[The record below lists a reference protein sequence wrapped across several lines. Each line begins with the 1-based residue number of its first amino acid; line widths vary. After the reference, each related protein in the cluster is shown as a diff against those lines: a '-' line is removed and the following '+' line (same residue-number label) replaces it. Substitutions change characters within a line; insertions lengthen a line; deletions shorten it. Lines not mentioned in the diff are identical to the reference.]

1 MSEILK
7 FIVPELFLVIF
18 NLSFLSVMLFVKSN
32 KILSHGNNLSAI
44 ALVITATLVYLN
56 PVDPD
61 PLINGFYTSN
71 EFTAF
76 FKMLILSLSAVIVYL
91 SDTYLRK
98 NNLLKYEFP
107 ILINFSVFGMMIVI
121 SSNDL
126 MTLYLGIEIQSLS
139 LYIIAAYR
147 RDNLKSTEAGL
158 KYFILG
164 ALSSGLL
171 LYGVSLVYGATGST
185 QFHTIY
191 KAIMYTDRTLGLQI
205 GMVFLL
211 SAIAFKFAAFPF
223 HMWTPDVYDGSPT
236 PVTAF
241 MAIVPKLAIGAILA
255 KVLFDVFGGISDKWQ
270 LILVFLSGGSMI
282 IGALGAIAQRNI
294 KRLLGYSSIG
304 HVGFALMGLAAV
316 SPEGLSGFIIY
327 LFLYS
332 IMMLGIFAFILNMEK
347 NGVLVTD
354 IYSLA
359 KYSESNPA
367 TSFAFSLILF
377 SLAGIP
383 PLAGFIC
390 KLYVMMAIINSG
402 LAYLAI
408 IGAIM
413 SVVGAFYYLRIV
425 YIVYFSELEGNLDSK
440 LPAGHLFVLFLSSMA
455 IVLGTYNLLG
465 VEPITRAAAESLLY

>member
-1 MSEILK
+1 MSENLK
-7 FIVPELFLVIF
+7 FITPELFLVIF
-18 NLSFLSVMLFVKSN
+18 NLSFLCFMLFVKSSAILLNCN
-32 KILSHGNNLSAI
+32 KIAAF
-44 ALVITATLVYLN
+44 ALIVTAVLVHFN
-56 PVDPD
+56 HVDAD
-61 PLINGFYTSN
+61 PIINGFYTSN

-76 FKMLILSLSAVIVYL
+76 FKMLILFLSSVILYL
-91 SDTYLRK
+91 SDSYLKK
-98 NNLLKYEFP
+98 NDLLKYEFP
-107 ILINFSVFGMMIVI
+107 ILINFSVFGMLVVI

-171 LYGVSLVYGATGST
+171 LYGISLIYGATGST
-185 QFHTIY
+185 QFHIIY
-191 KAIMYTDRTLGLQI
+191 GSIMYSERVLGLQI

-270 LILVFLSGGSMI
+270 LVLVFLSGGSMV
-282 IGALGAIAQRNI
+282 IGAFGAIAQTNI

-354 IYSLA
+354 IYLLA
-359 KYSESNPA
+359 KYSENNPA
-367 TSFAFSLILF
+367 ISFAFSLILF

-402 LAYLAI
+402 LVYLALV
-408 IGAIM
+408 GAIV
-413 SVVGAFYYLRIV
+413 SVIGAFYYLRIV
-425 YIVYFSELEGNLDSK
+425 YIIYFSESEDKIDANI
-440 LPAGHLFVLFLSSMA
+440 PTGHLLVLFLSSTA
-455 IVLGTYNLLG
+455 IVVGTYNLLG
-465 VEPITRAAAESLLY
+465 IEPLTRAAAESLLY

>member
-1 MSEILK
+1 MSENLK
-7 FIVPELFLVIF
+7 FITPELFLVIF
-18 NLSFLSVMLFVKSN
+18 NLSFLCFMLFVKSSAILLNCN
-32 KILSHGNNLSAI
+32 KIA
-44 ALVITATLVYLN
+44 ALALMVTAVLVHFN
-56 PVDPD
+56 RVDAD
-61 PLINGFYTSN
+61 PIINGFYTSN

-76 FKMLILSLSAVIVYL
+76 FKMLILFLSSVILYL
-91 SDTYLRK
+91 SDSYLKK
-98 NNLLKYEFP
+98 NDLLKYEFP
-107 ILINFSVFGMMIVI
+107 ILINFSVFGMLVVI

-171 LYGVSLVYGATGST
+171 LYGISLIYGATGST
-185 QFHTIY
+185 QFHIIY
-191 KAIMYTDRTLGLQI
+191 GSIMYSERVLGLQI

-270 LILVFLSGGSMI
+270 LVLVFLSGGSMV
-282 IGALGAIAQRNI
+282 IGAFGAIAQTNI

-354 IYSLA
+354 IYLLA
-359 KYSESNPA
+359 KYSENNPA
-367 TSFAFSLILF
+367 ISFAFSLILF

-402 LAYLAI
+402 LVYLALV
-408 IGAIM
+408 GAIV
-413 SVVGAFYYLRIV
+413 SVIGAFYYLRIV
-425 YIVYFSELEGNLDSK
+425 YIIYFSESEDKIDANI
-440 LPAGHLFVLFLSSMA
+440 PTGHLLVLFLSSTA
-455 IVLGTYNLLG
+455 IVVGTYNLLG
-465 VEPITRAAAESLLY
+465 IEPLTRAAAESLLY

>member
-1 MSEILK
+1 MSENLK
-7 FIVPELFLVIF
+7 FITPELFLVIF
-18 NLSFLSVMLFVKSN
+18 NLSFLCFMLFVKSSAILLNCN
-32 KILSHGNNLSAI
+32 KIA
-44 ALVITATLVYLN
+44 ALALIVTAVLVHFN
-56 PVDPD
+56 RVDAD
-61 PLINGFYTSN
+61 PIINGFYTSN

-76 FKMLILSLSAVIVYL
+76 FKMLILFLSSVILYL
-91 SDTYLRK
+91 SDSYLKK
-98 NNLLKYEFP
+98 NDLLKYEFP
-107 ILINFSVFGMMIVI
+107 ILINFSVFGMLVVI

-171 LYGVSLVYGATGST
+171 LYGISLIYGATGST
-185 QFHTIY
+185 QFHIIY
-191 KAIMYTDRTLGLQI
+191 GSIMYSERVLGLQI

-270 LILVFLSGGSMI
+270 LVLVFLSGGSMV
-282 IGALGAIAQRNI
+282 IGAFGAIAQTNI

-354 IYSLA
+354 IYLLA
-359 KYSESNPA
+359 KYSENNPA
-367 TSFAFSLILF
+367 ISFAFSLILF

-402 LAYLAI
+402 LVYLALV
-408 IGAIM
+408 GAIV
-413 SVVGAFYYLRIV
+413 SVIGAFYYLRIV
-425 YIVYFSELEGNLDSK
+425 YIIYFSESEDKIDANI
-440 LPAGHLFVLFLSSMA
+440 PTGHLLVLFLSSTA
-455 IVLGTYNLLG
+455 IVVGTYNLLG
-465 VEPITRAAAESLLY
+465 IEPLTRAAAESLLY

>member
-1 MSEILK
+1 MSENLK
-7 FIVPELFLVIF
+7 FITPELFLVIF
-18 NLSFLSVMLFVKSN
+18 NLSFLCFMLFVKSSAILLNCN
-32 KILSHGNNLSAI
+32 KIAASA
-44 ALVITATLVYLN
+44 LMVTAVLVYFN
-56 PVDPD
+56 HVDAD
-61 PLINGFYTSN
+61 PIINGFYTSN

-76 FKMLILSLSAVIVYL
+76 FKMLILFLSSVILYL
-91 SDTYLRK
+91 SDSYLKK
-98 NNLLKYEFP
+98 NDLLKYEFP
-107 ILINFSVFGMMIVI
+107 ILINFSVFGMLVVI

-171 LYGVSLVYGATGST
+171 LYGISLIYGATGST
-185 QFHTIY
+185 QFHIIY
-191 KAIMYTDRTLGLQI
+191 GSIMYSERVLGLQI

-270 LILVFLSGGSMI
+270 LVLVFLSGGSMV
-282 IGALGAIAQRNI
+282 IGAFGAIAQTNI

-354 IYSLA
+354 IYLLA
-359 KYSESNPA
+359 KYSENNPA
-367 TSFAFSLILF
+367 ISFAFSLILF

-402 LAYLAI
+402 LVYLALV
-408 IGAIM
+408 GAIV
-413 SVVGAFYYLRIV
+413 SVIGAFYYLRIV
-425 YIVYFSELEGNLDSK
+425 YIIYFSESEDKIDANI
-440 LPAGHLFVLFLSSMA
+440 PTGHLLVLFLSSTA
-455 IVLGTYNLLG
+455 IVVGTYNLLG
-465 VEPITRAAAESLLY
+465 IEPLTRAAAESLLY

>member
-1 MSEILK
+1 MSENFK
-7 FIVPELFLVIF
+7 FITPELFLVVF
-18 NLSFLSVMLFVKSN
+18 NLCFLVAMLFVKSQTILSNSN
-32 KILSHGNNLSAI
+32 KISAV
-44 ALVITATLVYLN
+44 ALLTTALLVYSN
-56 PVDPD
+56 PVVSDPI
-61 PLINGFYTSN
+61 INGFYTSN

-76 FKMLILSLSAVIVYL
+76 FKILILLLSSVILYL
-91 SDTYLRK
+91 SDAYLKK
-98 NNLLKYEFP
+98 NNLLKYEYP
-107 ILINFSVFGMMIVI
+107 VLINFSVFGMMIVI

-171 LYGVSLVYGATGST
+171 LYGISLVYGSTGST
-185 QFHTIY
+185 QFHIIY
-191 KAIMYTDRTLGLQI
+191 NSIMYAERMLGLQI

-241 MAIVPKLAIGAILA
+241 MAIVPKLAVGAILA

-270 LILVFLSGGSMI
+270 MVLVFLSGGSMI
-282 IGALGAIAQRNI
+282 IGALGAIAQTNI
-294 KRLLGYSSIG
+294 KRLVGYSSIG

-347 NGVLVTD
+347 EGVLVAD
-354 IYSLA
+354 IYLLA
-359 KYSESNPA
+359 QYSENRPGA
-367 TSFAFSLILF
+367 SFAFSLLLF

-402 LAYLAI
+402 LMYLALV
-408 IGAIM
+408 GAIV
-413 SVVGAFYYLRIV
+413 SVIGAFYYLRIV
-425 YIVYFSELEGNLDSK
+425 YIIYFSESRGNLDAK
-440 LPAGHLFVLFLSSMA
+440 IPAGHLLILFLSSAA
-455 IVLGTYNLLG
+455 IVIGTYNLLG
-465 VEPITRAAAESLLY
+465 VEPLTRLAAESLLY

>member
-1 MSEILK
+1 
-7 FIVPELFLVIF
+7 
-18 NLSFLSVMLFVKSN
+18 
-32 KILSHGNNLSAI
+32 
-44 ALVITATLVYLN
+44 
-56 PVDPD
+56 
-61 PLINGFYTSN
+61 
-71 EFTAF
+71 
-76 FKMLILSLSAVIVYL
+76 MLILFLSSVILYL
-91 SDTYLRK
+91 SDAYLK
-98 NNLLKYEFP
+98 KMDLLKYEFP
-107 ILINFSVFGMMIVI
+107 ILINFSVFGMLVVI

-171 LYGVSLVYGATGST
+171 LYGISLVYGATGST

-191 KAIMYTDRTLGLQI
+191 SAIMYTDRTLGLQI

-270 LILVFLSGGSMI
+270 LVLVFLSGGSMI
-282 IGALGAIAQRNI
+282 IGSFGAIAQNNI
-294 KRLLGYSSIG
+294 KRILGYSSIG

-347 NGVLVTD
+347 DGCSSP
-354 IYSLA
+354 IY
-359 KYSESNPA
+359 
-367 TSFAFSLILF
+367 
-377 SLAGIP
+377 
-383 PLAGFIC
+383 IC
-390 KLYVMMAIINSG
+390 
-402 LAYLAI
+402 
-408 IGAIM
+408 
-413 SVVGAFYYLRIV
+413 
-425 YIVYFSELEGNLDSK
+425 
-440 LPAGHLFVLFLSSMA
+440 
-455 IVLGTYNLLG
+455 
-465 VEPITRAAAESLLY
+465 

>member
-1 MSEILK
+1 MAQQ
-7 FIVPELFLVIF
+7 
-18 NLSFLSVMLFVKSN
+18 
-32 KILSHGNNLSAI
+32 G
-44 ALVITATLVYLN
+44 T
-56 PVDPD
+56 
-61 PLINGFYTSN
+61 
-71 EFTAF
+71 
-76 FKMLILSLSAVIVYL
+76 
-91 SDTYLRK
+91 
-98 NNLLKYEFP
+98 
-107 ILINFSVFGMMIVI
+107 
-121 SSNDL
+121 
-126 MTLYLGIEIQSLS
+126 
-139 LYIIAAYR
+139 
-147 RDNLKSTEAGL
+147 
-158 KYFILG
+158 
-164 ALSSGLL
+164 
-171 LYGVSLVYGATGST
+171 T

-191 KAIMYTDRTLGLQI
+191 KAIMYSERMLGLQI

-241 MAIVPKLAIGAILA
+241 MAIVPKLAIGAIFA
-255 KVLFDVFGGISDKWQ
+255 KVLFDIFGGISDKWQ
-270 LILVFLSGGSMI
+270 LVLVFLSGGSMI
-282 IGALGAIAQRNI
+282 IGAFGAIAQSNI
-294 KRLLGYSSIG
+294 KRLIGYSSIG

-347 NGVLVTD
+347 DGVLVTD

-359 KYSESNPA
+359 RYSEDNPA

-402 LAYLAI
+402 VLYLAL
-408 IGAIM
+408 IGAIV

-425 YIVYFSELEGNLDSK
+425 YIIYFSESEGSLNAK
-440 LPAGHLFVLFLSSMA
+440 IPTGHLFVLFLSSAA
-455 IVLGTYNLLG
+455 IVIGTYNLLG
-465 VEPITRAAAESLLY
+465 VEPLTRAAAESLLY

>member
-1 MSEILK
+1 MSENLK
-7 FIVPELFLVIF
+7 FITPELFLVIF
-18 NLSFLSVMLFVKSN
+18 NLSFLCFMLFVKSSAILLNCN
-32 KILSHGNNLSAI
+32 KIA
-44 ALVITATLVYLN
+44 ALALIVTAVLVHFN
-56 PVDPD
+56 RVDAD
-61 PLINGFYTSN
+61 PIINGFYTSN

-76 FKMLILSLSAVIVYL
+76 FKMLILFLSSVILYL
-91 SDTYLRK
+91 SDSYLKK
-98 NNLLKYEFP
+98 NDLLKYEFP
-107 ILINFSVFGMMIVI
+107 ILINFSVFGMLVVI

-171 LYGVSLVYGATGST
+171 LYGMSLIYGATGST
-185 QFHTIY
+185 QFHIIY
-191 KAIMYTDRTLGLQI
+191 GSIMYSERVLGLQI

-270 LILVFLSGGSMI
+270 LVLVFLSGGSMV
-282 IGALGAIAQRNI
+282 IGAFGAIAQTNI

-354 IYSLA
+354 IYLLA
-359 KYSESNPA
+359 KYSENNPA
-367 TSFAFSLILF
+367 ISFAFSLILF

-402 LAYLAI
+402 LVYLALV
-408 IGAIM
+408 GAIV
-413 SVVGAFYYLRIV
+413 SVIGAFYYLRIV
-425 YIVYFSELEGNLDSK
+425 YIIYFSESEDKIDANI
-440 LPAGHLFVLFLSSMA
+440 PTGHLLVLFLSSTA
-455 IVLGTYNLLG
+455 IVVGTYNLLG
-465 VEPITRAAAESLLY
+465 IEPLTRAAAESLLY

>member
-1 MSEILK
+1 MSENLK
-7 FIVPELFLVIF
+7 FITPELFLVIF
-18 NLSFLSVMLFVKSN
+18 NLSFLIMMLFVKSHAILSNGN
-32 KILSHGNNLSAI
+32 KIAAI
-44 ALVITATLVYLN
+44 GLLITALLVQLT

-61 PLINGFYTSN
+61 PVLNGFYTSN
-71 EFTAF
+71 DFTAF
-76 FKMLILSLSAVIVYL
+76 FKTLVLFLSSVLLYL
-91 SDTYLRK
+91 SDAYLKK

-107 ILINFSVFGMMIVI
+107 VLINFSVFGMMVVI

-126 MTLYLGIEIQSLS
+126 MVLYLGIEIQSLS

-171 LYGVSLVYGATGST
+171 LYGISLVYGATGST
-185 QFHTIY
+185 QFDTIY
-191 KAIMYTDRTLGLQI
+191 TSIMYTERMLGLQV

-241 MAIVPKLAIGAILA
+241 MAIVPKLAVGAILA
-255 KVLFDVFGGISDKWQ
+255 KVLFDIFGGISDKWQ
-270 LILVFLSGGSMI
+270 LVLVFLSGGSMI
-282 IGALGAIAQRNI
+282 VGAFGAIAQNNI
-294 KRLLGYSSIG
+294 KRLIGYSSIG

-332 IMMLGIFAFILNMEK
+332 IMMLGIFAFVLNMEK
-347 NGVLVTD
+347 DGVLVTD

-359 KYSESNPA
+359 RYSEHNPA

-402 LAYLAI
+402 VLYLAL
-408 IGAIM
+408 IGAIV
-413 SVVGAFYYLRIV
+413 SVIGAFYYLRIV
-425 YIVYFSELEGNLDSK
+425 YIVYFSEAEGSLNAK
-440 LPAGHLFVLFLSSMA
+440 IPVGHLFILFVSSAA
-455 IVLGTYNLLG
+455 IVIGTYNLLG
-465 VEPITRAAAESLLY
+465 VEPLTRAAAQSLLS

>member
-1 MSEILK
+1 MSETLK
-7 FIVPELFLVIF
+7 FLTPELFLVIF
-18 NLSFLSVMLFVKSN
+18 NMCFLTVMLFTKSQAILLNSN
-32 KILSHGNNLSAI
+32 KVAAVSLI
-44 ALVITATLVYLN
+44 ITALLVYSN
-56 PVDPD
+56 PIAANPI
-61 PLINGFYTSN
+61 INGFYTSN

-76 FKMLILSLSAVIVYL
+76 FKTLILFLSSIILYL
-91 SDTYLRK
+91 SDAYLKK

-107 ILINFSVFGMMIVI
+107 VLINFSVFGMLVVI

-171 LYGVSLVYGATGST
+171 LYGVSLIYGATGST
-185 QFHTIY
+185 QFHVIY
-191 KAIMYTDRTLGLQI
+191 DSIMYTERVLALQI

-211 SAIAFKFAAFPF
+211 SAIAFKFSAFPF

-241 MAIVPKLAIGAILA
+241 LAIVPKLAVGAILA

-270 LILVFLSGGSMI
+270 IVLVFLSGGSMI
-282 IGALGAIAQRNI
+282 IGALGAIAQTNI

-332 IMMLGIFAFILNMEK
+332 VMMTGIFAFILNMEK
-347 NGVLVTD
+347 DGVSVTD
-354 IYSLA
+354 IYFLSQ
-359 KYSESNPA
+359 YSETRPGA
-367 TSFAFSLILF
+367 SFAFSLLLF

-390 KLYVMMAIINSG
+390 KLYVMMAIVNSG
-402 LAYLAI
+402 LIHLALV
-408 IGAIM
+408 GAIA
-413 SVVGAFYYLRIV
+413 SVIGAFYYLRIV
-425 YIVYFSELEGNLDSK
+425 YIVYFFESEDRLDSK
-440 LPAGHLFVLFLSSMA
+440 IPAGHLIILFLSSTA
-455 IVLGTYNLLG
+455 IVVGTYNLLG
-465 VEPITRAAAESLLY
+465 IEPLTRAAAESLLY

>member
-1 MSEILK
+1 
-7 FIVPELFLVIF
+7 
-18 NLSFLSVMLFVKSN
+18 MLFVKSN
-32 KILSHGNNLSAI
+32 AILSNGNKLC
-44 ALVITATLVYLN
+44 ALALIVTAGLVHST
-56 PVDPD
+56 PVESDPV
-61 PLINGFYTSN
+61 INGFYTSN
-71 EFTAF
+71 DFTTF
-76 FKMLILSLSAVIVYL
+76 FKMLVLFLSAVILYL
-91 SDTYLRK
+91 SDAYLKK

-107 ILINFSVFGMMIVI
+107 LLINFSVFGMMIVI

-126 MTLYLGIEIQSLS
+126 MALYLGIEIQSLS

-147 RDNLKSTEAGL
+147 RDNIKSTEAGL

-171 LYGVSLVYGATGST
+171 LYGISLVYGATGTT

-191 KAIMYTDRTLGLQI
+191 KEIMYSERILGLQV

-241 MAIVPKLAIGAILA
+241 MAIVPKLAIGAIFA
-255 KVLFDVFGGISDKWQ
+255 KVLFDIFGGVSDKWQ
-270 LILVFLSGGSMI
+270 LVLVFLSGGSMI
-282 IGALGAIAQRNI
+282 IGAFGAIAQSNI
-294 KRLLGYSSIG
+294 KRLIGYSSIG

-332 IMMLGIFAFILNMEK
+332 IMMMGIFAFILNMEK
-347 NGVLVTD
+347 DGVLVTD

-359 KYSESNPA
+359 RYSEDNPA

-402 LAYLAI
+402 VLYLAL
-408 IGAIM
+408 IGAIV

-425 YIVYFSELEGNLDSK
+425 YIVYFSESDGSLNAK
-440 LPAGHLFVLFLSSMA
+440 IPTGHLFVLFLSSTA
-455 IVLGTYNLLG
+455 IVIGTYNLLG
-465 VEPITRAAAESLLY
+465 VEPLTRAAAESLLY

>member
-1 MSEILK
+1 MLANLN
-7 FIVPELFLVIF
+7 FIIPELFLIIF
-18 NLSFLSVMLFVKSN
+18 NLSFLSIMLFVKSHAILSNGN
-32 KILSHGNNLSAI
+32 KICAVALII
-44 ALVITATLVYLN
+44 AAGLVHST

-61 PLINGFYTSN
+61 PVINGFYTSN
-71 EFTAF
+71 DFTAF
-76 FKMLILSLSAVIVYL
+76 FKMLVLFLSSVILYL
-91 SDTYLRK
+91 SDAYLKK

-107 ILINFSVFGMMIVI
+107 LLINFSVFGMMIVI

-147 RDNLKSTEAGL
+147 RDNIKSTEAGL

-171 LYGVSLVYGATGST
+171 LYGISLVYGATGTT
-185 QFHTIY
+185 QFDTIY
-191 KAIMYTDRTLGLQI
+191 EAIMYSERILGLQI

-241 MAIVPKLAIGAILA
+241 MAIVPKLAIGAIFA
-255 KVLFDVFGGISDKWQ
+255 KVLFDIFGGISDKWQ
-270 LILVFLSGGSMI
+270 LVLVFLSGGSMI
-282 IGALGAIAQRNI
+282 IGAFGAIAQSNI
-294 KRLLGYSSIG
+294 KRLIGYSSIG

-332 IMMLGIFAFILNMEK
+332 IMMLGIFAFMLNMEK
-347 NGVLVTD
+347 DGVLVTD

-359 KYSESNPA
+359 RYSEDNPA

-402 LAYLAI
+402 VLYLAL
-408 IGAIM
+408 IGAIV

-425 YIVYFSELEGNLDSK
+425 YIVYFSESEGNINAK
-440 LPAGHLFVLFLSSMA
+440 IPTGHLFVLFLSSAA
-455 IVLGTYNLLG
+455 IVIGTYNLLG
-465 VEPITRAAAESLLY
+465 VEPLTRAAAESLLY

>member
-1 MSEILK
+1 MSENLK
-7 FIVPELFLVIF
+7 FITPELFLVIF
-18 NLSFLSVMLFVKSN
+18 NLSFLCFMLFVKSSAILLNCN
-32 KILSHGNNLSAI
+32 KIA
-44 ALVITATLVYLN
+44 ALALMVTAVLVYFN
-56 PVDPD
+56 RVDVDPI
-61 PLINGFYTSN
+61 INGFYTSN

-76 FKMLILSLSAVIVYL
+76 FKMLILFLSSVILYL
-91 SDTYLRK
+91 SDSYLKK
-98 NNLLKYEFP
+98 NDLLKYEFP
-107 ILINFSVFGMMIVI
+107 ILINFSVFGMLVVI

-171 LYGVSLVYGATGST
+171 LYGMSLIYGATGST
-185 QFHTIY
+185 QFHIIY
-191 KAIMYTDRTLGLQI
+191 GSIMYSERVLGLQI

-270 LILVFLSGGSMI
+270 LVLVFLSGGSMV
-282 IGALGAIAQRNI
+282 IGAFGAIAQTNI

-354 IYSLA
+354 IYLLA
-359 KYSESNPA
+359 KYSENNPA
-367 TSFAFSLILF
+367 ISFAFSLILF

-402 LAYLAI
+402 LVYLALV
-408 IGAIM
+408 GAIV
-413 SVVGAFYYLRIV
+413 SVIGAFYYLRIV
-425 YIVYFSELEGNLDSK
+425 YIIYFSESEDKIDANI
-440 LPAGHLFVLFLSSMA
+440 PTGHLLVLFLSSSA
-455 IVLGTYNLLG
+455 IVVGTYNLLG
-465 VEPITRAAAESLLY
+465 IEPLTRAAAESLLY

>member
-1 MSEILK
+1 MSENLN
-7 FIVPELFLVIF
+7 FIIPELFLIIF
-18 NLSFLSVMLFVKSN
+18 NLSFLSIMLFVKSN
-32 KILSHGNNLSAI
+32 AILSNGNKI
-44 ALVITATLVYLN
+44 CALALIITAGLVHST
-56 PVDPD
+56 PVKSDPV
-61 PLINGFYTSN
+61 INGFYTSN

-76 FKMLILSLSAVIVYL
+76 FKMLVLFLSSVILYL
-91 SDTYLRK
+91 SDAYLKK

-107 ILINFSVFGMMIVI
+107 LLINFSVFGMMIVI

-126 MTLYLGIEIQSLS
+126 MALYLGIEIQSLS

-147 RDNLKSTEAGL
+147 RDNIKSTEAGL

-171 LYGVSLVYGATGST
+171 LYGISLVYGATGTT

-191 KAIMYTDRTLGLQI
+191 KEIMYSERILGLQV
-205 GMVFLL
+205 GMVFML

-241 MAIVPKLAIGAILA
+241 MAIVPKLAIGAIFA
-255 KVLFDVFGGISDKWQ
+255 KVLFDIFGGVSDKWQ
-270 LILVFLSGGSMI
+270 LVLVFLSGGSMI
-282 IGALGAIAQRNI
+282 IGAFGAIAQSNI
-294 KRLLGYSSIG
+294 KRLIGYSSIG

-332 IMMLGIFAFILNMEK
+332 IMMMGIFAFILNMEK
-347 NGVLVTD
+347 DGVLVTD

-359 KYSESNPA
+359 RYSEDNPA

-402 LAYLAI
+402 VLYLAL
-408 IGAIM
+408 IGAIV

-425 YIVYFSELEGNLDSK
+425 YIVYFSESDGSLNAK
-440 LPAGHLFVLFLSSMA
+440 IPTGHLFVLFLSSTA
-455 IVLGTYNLLG
+455 IVIGTYNLLG
-465 VEPITRAAAESLLY
+465 VEPLTRAAAESLLY

>member
-1 MSEILK
+1 MSENLN
-7 FIVPELFLVIF
+7 FIIPELFLIIF
-18 NLSFLSVMLFVKSN
+18 NLSFLSIMLFVKSHAILSNGN
-32 KILSHGNNLSAI
+32 KIC
-44 ALVITATLVYLN
+44 ALALFITAGLVHSTAVESD
-56 PVDPD
+56 PV
-61 PLINGFYTSN
+61 INGFYTSN
-71 EFTAF
+71 DFTAF
-76 FKMLILSLSAVIVYL
+76 FKMLVLSLSSVILYL
-91 SDTYLRK
+91 SDAYLKK
-98 NNLLKYEFP
+98 NKLLKYEFP
-107 ILINFSVFGMMIVI
+107 LLINFSVFGMMIVI

-139 LYIIAAYR
+139 LYIIAAFR
-147 RDNLKSTEAGL
+147 RDNIKSTEAGL

-171 LYGVSLVYGATGST
+171 LYGISLVYGATGTT

-191 KAIMYTDRTLGLQI
+191 KEIMYSERILGLQV

-241 MAIVPKLAIGAILA
+241 MAIVPKLAIGAIFA
-255 KVLFDVFGGISDKWQ
+255 KVLFDIFGGVSDKWQ
-270 LILVFLSGGSMI
+270 LVLVFLSGGSMI
-282 IGALGAIAQRNI
+282 IGAFGAIAQSNI
-294 KRLLGYSSIG
+294 KRLIGYSSIG

-332 IMMLGIFAFILNMEK
+332 IMMLGVFAFILNMEK
-347 NGVLVTD
+347 DGVLVTD

-359 KYSESNPA
+359 RYSEDNPA

-402 LAYLAI
+402 VLYLAL
-408 IGAIM
+408 IGAIV

-425 YIVYFSELEGNLDSK
+425 YIVYFSESDGSLNAK
-440 LPAGHLFVLFLSSMA
+440 IPTGHLFVLFLSSTA
-455 IVLGTYNLLG
+455 IVIGTYNLLG
-465 VEPITRAAAESLLY
+465 VEPLTRAAAESLLY

>member
-1 MSEILK
+1 MSENLN
-7 FIVPELFLVIF
+7 FIIPELFLIIF
-18 NLSFLSVMLFVKSN
+18 NLSFLSVMLFVKSHAT
-32 KILSHGNNLSAI
+32 LSNGNNI
-44 ALVITATLVYLN
+44 CALALIITAVLVHST
-56 PVDPD
+56 PVESDPV
-61 PLINGFYTSN
+61 INGFYTSN
-71 EFTAF
+71 DFTAF
-76 FKMLILSLSAVIVYL
+76 FKMLVLFLSSVILYL
-91 SDTYLRK
+91 SDAYLKK

-107 ILINFSVFGMMIVI
+107 LLINFSVFGMMIVI

-171 LYGVSLVYGATGST
+171 LYGISLVYGATGST
-185 QFHTIY
+185 QFHSIY
-191 KAIMYTDRTLGLQI
+191 KAIMFSESMLGLQV

-241 MAIVPKLAIGAILA
+241 MAIVPKLAIGAIFA
-255 KVLFDVFGGISDKWQ
+255 KVLFDIFGGISDKWQ
-270 LILVFLSGGSMI
+270 LVLVFLSGGSMI
-282 IGALGAIAQRNI
+282 IGALGAIAQTNI
-294 KRLLGYSSIG
+294 KRLIGYSSIG

-332 IMMLGIFAFILNMEK
+332 IMMVGIFAFILNMEK
-347 NGVLVTD
+347 DGVLVTD

-359 KYSESNPA
+359 RYSENNPA

-402 LAYLAI
+402 ILYLALV
-408 IGAIM
+408 GAIV
-413 SVVGAFYYLRIV
+413 SVIGAFYYLRIV
-425 YIVYFSELEGNLDSK
+425 YIVYFSESEGNLIGK
-440 LPAGHLFVLFLSSMA
+440 IPTGHLTVLFLSSAA
-455 IVLGTYNLLG
+455 IVIGTYNLLG
-465 VEPITRAAAESLLY
+465 VEPLTRAAAESLLY

>member
-1 MSEILK
+1 MSENFK
-7 FIVPELFLVIF
+7 FITPELFLVIF
-18 NLSFLSVMLFVKSN
+18 NLCFLVAMLFVKSQAILSNSN
-32 KILSHGNNLSAI
+32 KISAV
-44 ALVITATLVYLN
+44 ALLITALLVYSN

-61 PLINGFYTSN
+61 PIINGFYTSN

-76 FKMLILSLSAVIVYL
+76 FKTLILLLSSVILYL
-91 SDTYLRK
+91 SDAYLKK

-107 ILINFSVFGMMIVI
+107 ALINFSVFGMMVVI

-171 LYGVSLVYGATGST
+171 LYGISLVYGATGST
-185 QFHTIY
+185 QFHIIY
-191 KAIMYTDRTLGLQI
+191 NSIMYTERALGLQI

-241 MAIVPKLAIGAILA
+241 MAIVPKLAVGAILA

-270 LILVFLSGGSMI
+270 MVLVFLSGGSMI
-282 IGALGAIAQRNI
+282 IGALGAIAQTNI
-294 KRLLGYSSIG
+294 KRLVGYSSIG

-347 NGVLVTD
+347 DGVLVTD
-354 IYSLA
+354 IYLLA
-359 KYSESNPA
+359 QYSENRPGA
-367 TSFAFSLILF
+367 SFAFSLLLF

-402 LAYLAI
+402 LMYLALV
-408 IGAIM
+408 GAIV
-413 SVVGAFYYLRIV
+413 SVIGAFYYLRIV
-425 YIVYFSELEGNLDSK
+425 YIVYFSESRGGLDAK
-440 LPAGHLFVLFLSSMA
+440 MPAGHLLILFLSSAA
-455 IVLGTYNLLG
+455 IVIGTYNLLG
-465 VEPITRAAAESLLY
+465 VEPLTRLAAESLLY